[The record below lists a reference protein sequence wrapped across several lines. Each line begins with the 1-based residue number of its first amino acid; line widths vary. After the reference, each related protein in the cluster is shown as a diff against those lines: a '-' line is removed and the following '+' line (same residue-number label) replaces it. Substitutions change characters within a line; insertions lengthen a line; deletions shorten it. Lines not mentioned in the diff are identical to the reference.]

1 MEDAVEAL
9 SGCLRDLRESLRA
22 VRVTI
27 AEDRPASDKD
37 DHKALV
43 DLTDAA
49 DDLIG
54 LVSEAIQAAAGIAN
68 EVLGSPDL
76 SVVRRELIS
85 VHECVLR
92 IHQRLRDDVQ
102 EPDRV
107 LQLRQLV
114 RTWGGPWS
122 SWLRIVMA
130 GVTDSVVGLD
140 RVDRALL
147 STWRALAVQASSAC
161 ISVHAV
167 GQQFRVD
174 DAQLSLA
181 GGSMPE
187 ETAS

>member
-1 MEDAVEAL
+1 MEDAVETL
-9 SGCLRDLRESLRA
+9 SANLRELQESLRA

-54 LVSEAIQAAAGIAN
+54 LVSEAIHAAAEIAN
-68 EVLGSPDL
+68 QALGSPDL
-76 SVVRRELIS
+76 SVVRRGLIS
-85 VHECVLR
+85 VHDCVLR
-92 IHQRLRDDVQ
+92 IHQRLRDHIH

-107 LQLRQLV
+107 FQLRQLV

-130 GVTDSVVGLD
+130 GVADSVTALD

-147 STWRALAVQASSAC
+147 STWRAVAAQASSPS
-161 ISVHAV
+161 ISVRAV
-167 GQQFRVD
+167 GQQFGVAD
-174 DAQLSLA
+174 
-181 GGSMPE
+181 SMLE